1 MADRKTEKTKEGYCN
16 QNRSRPDIWAQ
27 KSKYSYR
34 PRFASAYHLQLIRR
48 QPALA
53 LTPTFNL
60 VSLPWLKMFD
70 NSPECFFLFLVLI
83 AIAVFGVNSLMIRG
97 TTCFLCQK
105 CAQQMFHPNC
115 GSDDEISSHD
125 ADISSTRISG
135 SSKWRS
141 IF

>member
-48 QPALA
+48 

-83 AIAVFGVNSLMIRG
+83 VIAVFGVNSLMIRG
-97 TTCFLCQK
+97 TTRFLCQK
-105 CAQQMFHPNC
+105 CTQQMFHPDC

>member
-34 PRFASAYHLQLIRR
+34 PRFASAYHLQLIHR
-48 QPALA
+48 

-83 AIAVFGVNSLMIRG
+83 VIAVFGVNSLMIRG